1 MQTLKKHVI
10 LLLAWAAISPA
21 AWADTKIGVVDMEK
35 MMKRLPRAEK
45 IRTEVEADY
54 KKKKIELEKTENDL
68 RTLEKD
74 LEKKKAVLSEEII
87 KQKQQ
92 DFQKRLTEFRD
103 LVTKNQ
109 IDLQKKQVDLITPV
123 LDQIKKAIA
132 EVAAERGYDL
142 ILTQEQNI
150 LYVGKSADVTDEV
163 LKYIETKK

>member
-1 MQTLKKHVI
+1 MQAMKRHLI
-10 LLLAWAAISPA
+10 LLMAWVAISPA

-35 MMKRLPRAEK
+35 IMKVLPRAVK
-45 IRTEVEADY
+45 IRAEIEADY
-54 KKKKIELEKTENDL
+54 KKKKTEVEKTEDDL

-92 DFQKRLTEFRD
+92 DFQKRLAEFRD

-109 IDLQKKQVDLITPV
+109 IDLQKKQSDLIIPV
-123 LDQIKKAIA
+123 LDHIRKAIA

-142 ILTQEQNI
+142 ILNQEQNI
-150 LYVGKSADVTDEV
+150 MYVGKSADITDEV